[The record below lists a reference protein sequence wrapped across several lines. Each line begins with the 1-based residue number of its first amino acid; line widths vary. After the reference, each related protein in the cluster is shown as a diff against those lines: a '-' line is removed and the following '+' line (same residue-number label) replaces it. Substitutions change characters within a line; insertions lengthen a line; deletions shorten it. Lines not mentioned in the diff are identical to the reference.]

1 MAKKKENSTRE
12 SLLKAAV
19 AVFAR
24 KGYHAATIAE
34 ICKPAGANIAAVNY
48 HFGDKETLYKETW
61 RKAFHQSLKKFAPD
75 GGVKPNAPA
84 EEQFYGRILALL
96 LRFSD
101 PQNYAFE
108 IMQKEMTNPTRLL
121 HDVLRESVEPL
132 RQDFS
137 GIVRRLLGP
146 KCGEKQVSLCMM
158 SVYSQCFDVT
168 IGDRHRKVFARAGA
182 KPGPRHEKVSIEE
195 TAEHIAQFS
204 LAGIREIRRR
214 AEQRQRQK
222 Q

>member
-12 SLLKAAV
+12 SLLSSAV

-34 ICKPAGANIAAVNY
+34 ICQSAKANIAAVNY
-48 HFGDKETLYKETW
+48 HFGDKETLYKEAW
-61 RKAFHQSLKKFAPD
+61 RKAFHQSLEKFAPD

-84 EEQFYGRILALL
+84 GEQFCGRIRALL
-96 LRFSD
+96 KRFSD
-101 PQNYAFE
+101 PKNYAFE
-108 IMQKEMTNPTRLL
+108 MMQKEMANPTGLL
-121 HDVLRESVEPL
+121 HDVLRESLEPL

-146 KCGEKQVSLCMM
+146 RCGEKQISLCMM

-168 IGDRHRKVFARAGA
+168 IGERHRKAFAHGSA

-214 AEQRQRQK
+214 AEEK
-222 Q
+222 

>member
-12 SLLKAAV
+12 SLLSAAV

-24 KGYHAATIAE
+24 KGYRAATIAE
-34 ICKPAGANIAAVNY
+34 ICKPAKANIAAVNY
-48 HFGDKETLYKETW
+48 HFGDKETLYKEAW
-61 RKAFHQSLKKFAPD
+61 RKAFHQSLEKYAPD
-75 GGVKPNAPA
+75 GGVKADASA
-84 EEQFYGRILALL
+84 EQQLYGRILALL

-101 PQNYAFE
+101 PKNYAFE
-108 IMQKEMTNPTRLL
+108 MMQKEMVNPTGLL
-121 HDVLRESVEPL
+121 HDVLHESLEPL

-146 KCGEKQVSLCMM
+146 KCGEKQVFLCMR
-158 SVYSQCFDVT
+158 SVHSQCFDAT
-168 IGDRHRKVFARAGA
+168 IGDRHRRAFARAGA
-182 KPGPRHEKVSIEE
+182 KSVPRHEKVSIEE

-204 LAGIREIRRR
+204 LAGIREIRRQV
-214 AEQRQRQK
+214 EQK